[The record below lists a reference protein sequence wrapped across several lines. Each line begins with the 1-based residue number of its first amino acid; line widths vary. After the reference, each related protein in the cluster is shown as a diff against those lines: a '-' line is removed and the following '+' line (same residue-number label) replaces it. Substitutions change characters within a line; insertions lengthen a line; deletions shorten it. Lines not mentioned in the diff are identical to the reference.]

1 MKRQITLVGGQTVP
15 VYLGIQERKPDFVYL
30 IASAESKSN
39 LDRIRQ
45 CCDGV
50 EFQEYIVDPYG
61 FQEITDLIEQLVFEH
76 TNDQWE
82 LNLTSGTKVMS
93 IAAQNIFRELK
104 DQVEMDSFYIDQKG
118 RLFSL
123 TLREY
128 TQLKSELSIPTFLK
142 LSGHGNIKSSSLNKY
157 TIGDFKFAQQW
168 SDWLDTDS
176 DLDNLYSAI
185 GQECSKIKDF
195 SSNVRIEIRDKGV
208 ANWKDQSL
216 TVKTA
221 SKSFEK
227 HFDHKNALE
236 MCFTG
241 LWWELLVAQVV
252 NEWELKKEIMVGVE
266 LLTNSKQKYA
276 KNEIDIILNTGQN
289 MIFIECKSGN
299 VKQEDV
305 NKMRAV
311 KEMYGGISS
320 RSILVCRKL
329 PRRNIL
335 EKCSDLG
342 IDVFALKEEKW
353 YKGKI
358 QGYHTITSLKQ
369 LNIKLTN
376 LTKKTQL

>member
-15 VYLGIQERKPDFVYL
+15 VFLGIQERRPDFVYL

-39 LDRIRQ
+39 LDIIKQ
-45 CCDGV
+45 CCSSIKFE
-50 EFQEYIVDPYG
+50 EFIVDPFG

-118 RLFSL
+118 NLFSL
-123 TLREY
+123 TTREY
-128 TQLKSELSIPTFLK
+128 TQLKTELTIPTFLK
-142 LSGHGNIKSSSLNKY
+142 LSGHGNIKSSSLSKF
-157 TIGDFKFAQQW
+157 TLADFNFAQQW
-168 SDWLDTDS
+168 NDCLDRDT

-185 GQECSKIKDF
+185 GHECSKINDF
-195 SSNVRIEIRDKGV
+195 SENVRIELKDKGV
-208 ANWKDQSL
+208 ANWKDQTL
-216 TVKTA
+216 TVKTT
-221 SKSFEK
+221 SKSFEN

-236 MCFTG
+236 ICFTG
-241 LWWELLVAQVV
+241 LWWELLVARVV
-252 NEWELKKEIMVGVE
+252 NQWELKKEIMIGVE
-266 LLTNSKQKYA
+266 LLTNSNKKYA

-320 RSILVCRKL
+320 RSILVCRKM

-342 IDVFALKEEKW
+342 IDVFALKQESW
-353 YKGKI
+353 SKGKMH
-358 QGYHTITSLKQ
+358 GYRTITSLKQ
-369 LNIKLTN
+369 LNAKLTT
-376 LTKKTQL
+376 LVGKTQL